1 MKDFF
6 DLIASRE
13 SCRNFSDKK
22 VDRQT
27 LISLIEAARISPS
40 ACNSQPWS
48 FYVSCGE
55 KAKEVAECV
64 QYLGA
69 NKFTSNCPAFTVVV
83 EENAVLYERI
93 LQLFKNDEFSSI
105 DIGIAV
111 AHYCLAATDLG
122 LSTCIMGWLNQV
134 KLKKVLNIP
143 AKKRIRLVIA
153 TGYAA
158 TDTLRKKTRKD
169 LDSIMHFVD

>member
-1 MKDFF
+1 MKNFF

-13 SCRNFSDKK
+13 SCRNFSDRN

-27 LISLIEAARISPS
+27 LISLIEAARLSPS

-48 FYVSCGE
+48 FYIACG
-55 KAKEVAECV
+55 KKVKDVAECV
-64 QYLGA
+64 QYLGS
-69 NKFTSNCPAFTVVV
+69 NQFTSNCPAFTVVV

-93 LQLFKNDEFSSI
+93 TRLFKNDEFASI
-105 DIGIAV
+105 DIGLAV

-122 LSTCIMGWLNQV
+122 LSTCIMGWLNEE
-134 KLKKVLNIP
+134 KLKEVLNIP
-143 AKKRIRLVIA
+143 AEKHIRLVIA

-158 TDTLRKKTRKD
+158 TDTLRKKSRKD
-169 LDSIMHFVD
+169 LDSIMHFID

>member
-1 MKDFF
+1 MKNFF
-6 DLIASRE
+6 DLIALRE

-22 VDRQT
+22 VDRKT
-27 LISLIEAARISPS
+27 IVSLIEAARLAPS

-48 FYVSCGE
+48 FYIACGD
-55 KAKEVAECV
+55 KAADVAKCV

-69 NKFTSNCPAFTVVV
+69 NRFTDNCSAFTVVV
-83 EENAVLYERI
+83 EENAVLYERV

-122 LSTCIMGWLNQV
+122 LSTCIMGWLNQK
-134 KLKKVLNIP
+134 KLKEVLNLP
-143 AKKRIRLVIA
+143 KEKHVRLVIA

-169 LDSIMHFVD
+169 LDSIMHFID